1 MSTPCDSLQAF
12 ADGEL
17 PPTDAQAFG
26 THLAGC
32 ERCQSELTRLL
43 QLEQLGRRYL
53 ERHGQVEVPWHA
65 IPRNR
70 WLVAGA
76 AVLSAVVV
84 LLLITPRFSGG
95 PTARGVPELW
105 ARQQRTLEA
114 RVTYPEADAY
124 HPMVQSLMGSA
135 NAPRGSEVS
144 HAIMGQLEEQG
155 NLSQL
160 VAAYLAVGTP
170 DTARA
175 KQLLQRMQSE
185 RKWDA
190 DVLCDLGVAHYVDA
204 QALEDSRRM
213 GELREALHLFN
224 EVLRRAPTHVQARW
238 NRALVYRDLGLPLLA
253 MEEFSALERT
263 EPNDQWR
270 NEAREKRTRLA
281 SALQQRQAN
290 WKAAD
295 SAGFE
300 LISRGVSALPE
311 ALRYADV
318 PLMRRDFYHAVRART
333 SAVEVREFLPLAK
346 ELDRL
351 AGGGTVLEEYVQRIA
366 ARDFS
371 VRAPLA
377 ARYAR
382 LMTGKVASGNEEA
395 LLRTFLAS
403 DEDDIALGALT
414 YAVSHLPQYTRQLV
428 ERTRVSQ
435 DPWFRVLGLQMEATQ
450 EQKLERYDRAQK
462 LLEEA
467 LSICKREQLVYR
479 CIEVENDLSHVSGW
493 LFHVNDA
500 EQHARAG
507 LAMARLAQWD
517 QERMLLQT
525 LGNAMR
531 LAADVTLGRA
541 YFGEALRMSEGD
553 PKSLRNI
560 HQNLAHLAIQAL
572 ELDEART
579 ELGRAMDVG
588 LPLTQH
594 GIEALVDV
602 ARTRRSPRDAE
613 AVEQAL
619 ALEPSN
625 TPGQRAYTK
634 FLRGRF
640 LVEVDPVRGRAL
652 LEEAIHEAES
662 AAPEDVTAR
671 HARAYSYTS
680 LIFADAAKSD
690 FAAALGRFGTELGLV
705 ASGRCVL
712 ALTEDTER
720 SLLVARGPEGQL
732 VSHYT
737 PERSARFDPASLA
750 GVVPPDMV
758 DALRPCV
765 SVDVLARP
773 PLQGRSGLLPPEF
786 AWRYLTRATLPQPP
800 SGRSIHL
807 VVSEVDYNE
816 RRNDRVLTWS
826 PSIAPGATLQT
837 LQELDATPNRVLAA
851 MSEATD
857 IDLATHGKIDPG
869 SNTAYLLLAPGADGN
884 DALYEN
890 RIRRQ
895 RLWGAPLV
903 VLAACEAARGTSAL
917 HEHGSLPNAFLAAG
931 AHTVLAAT
939 QQIPNDDASAF
950 FAAVRE
956 RIRGDVHPSVAT
968 RDERMKWL
976 SSRKDSEW
984 VNGVLVFE

>member
-17 PPTDAQAFG
+17 PPADAQAFG
-26 THLAGC
+26 QHLAGC

-53 ERHGQVEVPWHA
+53 ERHGPVDVPWHA

-70 WLVAGA
+70 WLVVSA
-76 AVLSAVVV
+76 AVLSTVAV
-84 LLLITPRFSGG
+84 LLLITPRSSGG
-95 PTARGVPELW
+95 PTARAVPELW
-105 ARQQRTLEA
+105 AGQQRTLEA
-114 RVTYPEADAY
+114 RVTYPEADTY
-124 HPMVQSLMGSA
+124 RPMVQSLMGA
-135 NAPRGSEVS
+135 TKAPRGTEVS
-144 HAIMGQLEEQG
+144 HAVMGQLEERG
-155 NLSQL
+155 DLPQL
-160 VAAYLAVGTP
+160 AAAYLASGTP
-170 DTARA
+170 DTPRA
-175 KQLLQRMQSE
+175 KQLLERMRRE

-190 DVLCDLGVAHYVDA
+190 NVLCDLGVAHYVEA
-204 QALEDSRRM
+204 QAQEDSRRT
-213 GELREALHLFN
+213 GELREALRLFN
-224 EVLRRAPTHVQARW
+224 EVLRGSPTHVQARW

-253 MEEFSALERT
+253 MEDFAALERT
-263 EPNDQWR
+263 EKDAQWR
-270 NEAREKRTRLA
+270 NEAREKRKRLEGV
-281 SALQQRQAN
+281 QQRQAN
-290 WKAAD
+290 WQAAD
-295 SAGFE
+295 TAGFE
-300 LISRGVSALPE
+300 LISRGVPALPE

-333 SAVEVREFLPLAK
+333 SAAEVREFLPLA
-346 ELDRL
+346 ERLDEF
-351 AGGGTVLEEYVQRIA
+351 AGGGTVLQEYVQRIA
-366 ARDFS
+366 ARDFN
-371 VRAPLA
+371 VRASLA
-377 ARYAR
+377 AQYAR
-382 LMTGKVASGNEEA
+382 LMTGQVASGDEEA

-403 DEDDIALGALT
+403 GEDDIVLGALM
-414 YAVSHLPQYTRQLV
+414 YAVPHLPQYTRQLV
-428 ERTRVSQ
+428 ERSRNSP
-435 DPWFRVLGLQMEATQ
+435 DPWFRVVGLQVEATQ
-450 EQKLERYDRAQK
+450 EQKQERYDRAQK

-467 LSICKREQLVYR
+467 LGLCKREQLVYR

-493 LFHVNDA
+493 LFHVSEA
-500 EQHARAG
+500 ERHARAG
-507 LAMARLAQWD
+507 LAMARRAQWD

-531 LAADVTLGRA
+531 VAADVTLGRA
-541 YFGEALRMSEGD
+541 YFGEALLMSEGD
-553 PKSLRNI
+553 RKSLRNI

-572 ELDEART
+572 ALDEARA
-579 ELGRAMDVG
+579 ELDRAMDVG

-594 GIEALVDV
+594 GIAALVDV
-602 ARTRRSPRDAE
+602 ARTRRSPRDAQ

-619 ALEPSN
+619 ALEPGN

-640 LVEVDPVRGRAL
+640 LVEVDPVRGRVL

-690 FAAALGRFGTELGLV
+690 FAAALGRFGTELGL
-705 ASGRCVL
+705 ATTGRCVL

-720 SLLVARGPEGQL
+720 SLLVARGAEGQL
-732 VSHYT
+732 VRRYT
-737 PERSARFDPASLA
+737 PERSARFDSASLA
-750 GVVPPDMV
+750 DVVPPDMV
-758 DALRPCV
+758 DALRPCA

-773 PLQGRSGLLPPEF
+773 PLQGRAGLLPPEL
-786 AWRYLTRATLPQPP
+786 AWRYVTRAISPQPP
-800 SGRSIHL
+800 HGRGMHL
-807 VVSEVDYNE
+807 VVSEVRYDE
-816 RRNDRVLTWS
+816 QHNDRVLTWS
-826 PSIAPGATLQT
+826 PSITPGAALRTLR
-837 LQELDATPNRVLAA
+837 ELDATPNRVLAA

-869 SNTAYLLLAPGADGN
+869 SNTAYLLLAPGPDGN

-890 RIRRQ
+890 RIRGQ
-895 RLWGAPLV
+895 RLSGAPLV

-931 AHTVLAAT
+931 ARTVLAAT
-939 QQIPNDDASAF
+939 LPIPNDDASAF

-956 RIRGDVHPSVAT
+956 RTRGGVPASVAA

-976 SSRKDSEW
+976 SGGKDAEW